1 MGRPNHTARGL
12 AAALVAVLALLPGH
26 ASAQA
31 GPGVGAI
38 GGGGRSG
45 PGARPERGPVGGMIS
60 GRMTIIGP
68 SPTVSGGAAG
78 LPFGGRQPDAMFAP
92 DRMDRFNP
100 ALDGIKLPKF
110 DHAAPIQSVA
120 PAEAPVA
127 PTPAA
132 PPVEAAL
139 PSAALP
145 LPLPKEPLQLS
156 AVFGEKDA
164 AKVPG
169 GVQWRIFTDQPDSN
183 GEHLLVAESVEA
195 APKFEL
201 DPGNYIVHAV
211 YGLVSTAKFVTIAP
225 SRPSTQRLVLDAGG
239 LRLNAFVGDRRMPA
253 DEISFTLSRDIG
265 GVAEKVAEKVK
276 PGELLRVPAGAYHV
290 ISSLGDANA
299 NIEVDLQVTA
309 GKLTDAQVHHKAA
322 GVTLKLV
329 NAPGSEEL
337 ADTSWTILTP
347 GGDVIRDSI
356 GALPKTML
364 AEGDYTAIARH
375 DGRTF
380 QRNFAIKTG
389 VDATVEVMTQ

>member
-1 MGRPNHTARGL
+1 
-12 AAALVAVLALLPGH
+12 
-26 ASAQA
+26 
-31 GPGVGAI
+31 
-38 GGGGRSG
+38 
-45 PGARPERGPVGGMIS
+45 
-60 GRMTIIGP
+60 
-68 SPTVSGGAAG
+68 
-78 LPFGGRQPDAMFAP
+78 
-92 DRMDRFNP
+92 
-100 ALDGIKLPKF
+100 
-110 DHAAPIQSVA
+110 
-120 PAEAPVA
+120 
-127 PTPAA
+127 
-132 PPVEAAL
+132 
-139 PSAALP
+139 
-145 LPLPKEPLQLS
+145 
-156 AVFGEKDA
+156 
-164 AKVPG
+164 PG

-195 APKFEL
+195 QPKFDL

-211 YGLVSTAKFVTIAP
+211 YGLVSAAKFVTIAP

-253 DEISFTLSRDIG
+253 DEIAFTLSRDVG

-290 ISSLGDANA
+290 VSSLGDANA

-329 NAPGSEEL
+329 KTPGGEEL
-337 ADTSWTILTP
+337 AETSWTILTP

-375 DGRTF
+375 DGRMF
-380 QRNFAIKTG
+380 QRNFAVKTG